1 MPPSSRNRH
10 YWRALAA
17 AGLLSSCL
25 PLFDLRMDA
34 SAQDAAQPI
43 GLRARFDRPEPVF
56 AVGET
61 LALTVTTDRPASI
74 EVIEISPAG
83 DITRVLPVPGS
94 SLLTEPGRPL
104 HLPPPGTTL
113 RAGPP
118 PGSSE
123 LRIIAR
129 EPGGR
134 AASADMKLAGN
145 HRRQE
150 VTLRYRTIGP

>member
-10 YWRALAA
+10 SWRALVA
-17 AGLLSSCL
+17 AGLLSSYL
-25 PLFDLRMDA
+25 PLCDLHMDA

-56 AVGET
+56 AVDET
-61 LALTVTTDRPASI
+61 LALTVTTDRAASI
-74 EVIEISPAG
+74 EVIKISPTG
-83 DITRVLPVPGS
+83 DITRVLPVPGG

-104 HLPPPGTTL
+104 HLPPPGTML
-113 RAGPP
+113 RAGP

-134 AASADMKLAGN
+134 AASADTKLAGN